1 MALVNKIDDYPICFS
16 FLCILAR
23 VSDSEKQNLLEYPSQ
38 IRIKGNGHGE

>member
-1 MALVNKIDDYPICFS
+1 MALVNKIDDYPICFY

-23 VSDSEKQNLLEYPSQ
+23 VSDSEEQNLLEYPSQ